1 MPKNIIQ
8 SIRREYLKFHLKLNP
23 QQSLF
28 FGFFTYMMLG
38 WILLS
43 LPFSQKIST
52 GFLDTLFTSTSAL
65 STTGLVTVST
75 FDNYTFFGQLII
87 LTLIQIGGIGYM
99 TLTTYYLLS
108 TTKSLT
114 HWHEK
119 LMKTEFTMPREFK
132 INDFLKS
139 VIVFTLVMETIG
151 AILFFIAFKMENVD
165 TGFAIWSSIF
175 HSVSA
180 FCTAGFGLYNN
191 SFEGF
196 ATHDFINCIIIILSI
211 SGALG
216 FIVVTDIWNY
226 FRKRTK
232 AISFTSKMISGGFFT
247 LLFIAT
253 AIIFIYEPLLKN
265 YSFGERLQLAFF
277 QAMTSIT
284 TVGFNT
290 VVVGN
295 LSLPILLVTFFL
307 MYVGASPSSTAG
319 GMKITTLTALI
330 SIIKSKLQN
339 NSKVTFMHRVIPKER
354 LDIAISTFI
363 FYTSILFLST
373 FLLTFSENFT
383 FEKILFETLSAM
395 GTVGLSMG
403 ITGNLSDFGKIV
415 IICIMF
421 IGRLG
426 VLTFGL
432 ALLAKKQQKNYKNEE
447 DLAV

>member
-1 MPKNIIQ
+1 
-8 SIRREYLKFHLKLNP
+8 
-23 QQSLF
+23 
-28 FGFFTYMMLG
+28 
-38 WILLS
+38 
-43 LPFSQKIST
+43 
-52 GFLDTLFTSTSAL
+52 
-65 STTGLVTVST
+65 
-75 FDNYTFFGQLII
+75 
-87 LTLIQIGGIGYM
+87 
-99 TLTTYYLLS
+99 
-108 TTKSLT
+108 
-114 HWHEK
+114 
-119 LMKTEFTMPREFK
+119 
-132 INDFLKS
+132 
-139 VIVFTLVMETIG
+139 
-151 AILFFIAFKMENVD
+151 
-165 TGFAIWSSIF
+165 
-175 HSVSA
+175 
-180 FCTAGFGLYNN
+180 
-191 SFEGF
+191 
-196 ATHDFINCIIIILSI
+196 
-211 SGALG
+211 
-216 FIVVTDIWNY
+216 VVTDIWNY

-232 AISFTSKMISGGFFT
+232 TISFTSKMISGGFFT

-253 AIIFIYEPLLKN
+253 AIIFIYEPLLKSF
-265 YSFGERLQLAFF
+265 SFGERLQLAFF
-277 QAMTSIT
+277 QATTSIT

-339 NSKVTFMHRVIPKER
+339 NSKVTFLNRVIPKDR

-383 FEKILFETLSAM
+383 FEKVLFETLSAM

-403 ITGNLSDFGKIV
+403 ITGNLSDFGKII

-432 ALLAKKQQKNYKNEE
+432 AILAKKQQKTHKNEE

>member
-1 MPKNIIQ
+1 
-8 SIRREYLKFHLKLNP
+8 
-23 QQSLF
+23 
-28 FGFFTYMMLG
+28 
-38 WILLS
+38 
-43 LPFSQKIST
+43 
-52 GFLDTLFTSTSAL
+52 
-65 STTGLVTVST
+65 
-75 FDNYTFFGQLII
+75 
-87 LTLIQIGGIGYM
+87 
-99 TLTTYYLLS
+99 
-108 TTKSLT
+108 
-114 HWHEK
+114 
-119 LMKTEFTMPREFK
+119 MKTEFTMPREFK
-132 INDFLKS
+132 IHDFLKS
-139 VIVFTLVMETIG
+139 VIVFTLLMETIG
-151 AILFFIAFKMENVD
+151 AILFFVAFKMENVE

-191 SFEGF
+191 SFESF
-196 ATHDFINCIIIILSI
+196 ATHDFINWIIIILSI

-226 FRKRTK
+226 FRKKTK

-253 AIIFIYEPLLKN
+253 AIIYIYEPLLKSF
-265 YSFGERLQLAFF
+265 SFGERLQMAFF

-307 MYVGASPSSTAG
+307 MYIGASPSSTAG

-330 SIIKSKLQN
+330 SVIKSKLQN
-339 NSKVTFMHRVIPKER
+339 NSKVTFLNRVIPKDR
-354 LDIAISTFI
+354 IDIAISTFI

-432 ALLAKKQQKNYKNEE
+432 ALLAKKQQKAHKNEE